1 MVRQALGR
9 VEEDVEG
16 ASEEDTETEVVR
28 QEAVVVHLVAA
39 APAGAEGE
47 DLVVLE
53 GRAVR
58 AVGLETVE
66 GWVGVMAVVATAVV
80 MEEAMAEEEM
90 EEGGTEEVETV
101 VEWVVVMA
109 VAG

>member
-58 AVGLETVE
+58 AVGLETGE
-66 GWVGVMAVVATAVV
+66 GWVGVMAVVATEVEREV
-80 MEEAMAEEEM
+80 EKVEEEK